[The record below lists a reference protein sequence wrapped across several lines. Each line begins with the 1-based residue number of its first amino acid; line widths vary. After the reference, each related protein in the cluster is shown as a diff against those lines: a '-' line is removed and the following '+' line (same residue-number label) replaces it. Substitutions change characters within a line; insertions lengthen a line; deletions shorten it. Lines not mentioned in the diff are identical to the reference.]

1 MADLW
6 HQSNRKPQE
15 ASGKSVPPKSP
26 NLSFLMKGDILP
38 LHQSAALAKPH
49 GQTKG
54 SASAKGSLPSC
65 PNLSD
70 VKEVRVHGGTR
81 SWLVHYKVVFYLF
94 IIK

>member
-1 MADLW
+1 
-6 HQSNRKPQE
+6 
-15 ASGKSVPPKSP
+15 
-26 NLSFLMKGDILP
+26 MKGDILP
-38 LHQSAALAKPH
+38 LHQSSDLAKPH

-65 PNLSD
+65 PNLSG
-70 VKEVRVHGGTR
+70 VKDVRVHGGTT